1 MELLLYLDRNL
12 ERKREMEFNST
23 LGNFF
28 NDESTALPI
37 NDEEFLALLEEQ
49 GINTEEIAPVLR
61 TSGKQ
66 MLLATAGSGKS
77 TVLELKF
84 ARDRLLGCLASG
96 NEKPEDVK
104 KKVLITTFL
113 ASGADTMEIGL
124 RKRMYDLGLGHLPLT
139 DVSFANMHKEFLAL
153 LRLVGVK
160 SEILTDTVANSN
172 LKRRLLCSLC
182 RKFKLGNSPEY
193 PTNQE
198 LNTLESVISVYRNTI
213 ISEFRL
219 TDTYDDAK
227 DMGIT
232 IGLLPRIVQEYKVLR
247 SRNDV
252 IDFDDMIELVY
263 TYFANPETRQPHLY
277 DLYVSRYKYIMLD
290 EFQDTSEL
298 QYCVL
303 KPLFETCENVIVV
316 GDDDQS
322 IYSFRAANP
331 LTLRWFEKDYKPT
344 ITPLTR
350 SYRCPSTIL
359 MPIARVIDNNE
370 GRFPKDIKAARQGG
384 ELGVKICK
392 NISVMTDISL
402 QEIDLAL
409 SKNKSIAVLSRTNYA
424 YSPVMIHYILKYGG
438 DFTVFGDSYNL
449 DKARYKQVWQLVHLL
464 EGRGL
469 EALKSNLKVIDPGI
483 KPWHVTNFERY
494 MKNALT
500 KDETVLTYLLEFA
513 KEVSSRPLGM
523 FVRAVESWINE
534 GITDELEL
542 FKKILSYL
550 VDKVNSS
557 MVDSI
562 LTILTLASLSES
574 LADFYQN
581 KGYIN
586 NILKDNN
593 RNPSNKTVIF
603 STPHG
608 FKGKQADYVVVFNA
622 SEGIFP
628 SSLSTELELP
638 EERRNFF
645 IVGTRA
651 KERQVYLAMDGKVSR
666 FVDEL
671 NVRTE
676 VIQDD
681 SLGIKIEKQR
691 DALKE
696 QLTDNTEVHQSDFLD
711 FTLE

>member
-1 MELLLYLDRNL
+1 MVYS
-12 ERKREMEFNST
+12 ST
-23 LGNFF
+23 LGDFF
-28 NDESTALPI
+28 DAGNTALPK

-61 TSGKQ
+61 TEGKQ

-84 ARDRLLGCLASG
+84 ARDRLLGCLAAG
-96 NEKPEDVK
+96 KEKPEDIN

-113 ASGADTMEIGL
+113 ASGADTMEYGL
-124 RKRMYDLGLGHLPLT
+124 RKRMYELGLGHFPLT

-172 LKRRLLCSLC
+172 LKRRLLSSLC

-193 PTNQE
+193 PTQQE
-198 LNTLESVISVYRNTI
+198 LNTLESTISVYRNTI
-213 ISEFRL
+213 LSEFKL
-219 TDTYDDAK
+219 TESYDDAK
-227 DMGIT
+227 EMGIT
-232 IGLLPRIVQEYKVLR
+232 IGILPEIVKEYKTLR
-247 SRNDV
+247 NRNDV
-252 IDFDDMIELVY
+252 IDFDDMIELIY
-263 TYFANPETRQPHLY
+263 TYFANPETRTPALY
-277 DLYVSRYKYIMLD
+277 DLYINRYKYIMLD

-331 LTLRWFEKDYKPT
+331 LTLRWFESDYSPT

-350 SYRCPSTIL
+350 SYRCPKSIL
-359 MPIARVIDNNE
+359 MPIARVIENNE
-370 GRFPKDIKAARQGG
+370 NRFPKDIKSAKDGG
-384 ELGVKICK
+384 ELEVKVCN
-392 NISVMTDISL
+392 NITVMTEL
-402 QEIDLAL
+402 ALAEIELAL
-409 SKNKSIAVLSRTNYA
+409 SRNKSIAVLSRTNYA

-449 DKARYKQVWQLVHLL
+449 DKARYKQVWQLIHLF

-469 EALKSNLKVIDPGI
+469 EALKSNLKLIDPGI
-483 KPWHVTNFERY
+483 RPWDITSFERI
-494 MKNALT
+494 MKN
-500 KDETVLTYLLEFA
+500 EIPRNESVLAYLMDFA
-513 KEVSSRPLGM
+513 KDVGSRPLGI
-523 FVRAVESWINE
+523 FVQNLKKWTDE
-534 GITDELEL
+534 GIVDELGL
-542 FKKILSYL
+542 FKKVLEYL
-550 VDKVNSS
+550 VDKVSS
-557 MVDSI
+557 NLVDSV
-562 LTILTLASLSES
+562 LTILALANLSENK
-574 LADFYQN
+574 ADFYQN

-586 NILKDNN
+586 NILRDNVKN
-593 RNPSNKTVIF
+593 VGNKTVVF

-628 SSLSTELELP
+628 SSLSTDMELP

-651 KERQVYLAMDGKVSR
+651 KERQVYLPMKGKISR
-666 FVDEL
+666 FIDEL

-681 SLGIKIEKQR
+681 NLGMKIVKQR

-696 QLTDNTEVHQSDFLD
+696 QLTDSTEVYQSDFLD